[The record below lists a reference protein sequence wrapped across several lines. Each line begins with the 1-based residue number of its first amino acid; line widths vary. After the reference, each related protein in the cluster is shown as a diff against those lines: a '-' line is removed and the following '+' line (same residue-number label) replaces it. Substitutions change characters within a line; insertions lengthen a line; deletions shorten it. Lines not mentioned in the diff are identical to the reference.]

1 MSIQRKI
8 TIAVAVILAVVL
20 IAGIVAGIFLFPVKG
35 KTTNEFWLSTSPYRL
50 EDTVILQKDPN
61 KDFKILNLTDVQ
73 LSDTLDIGKR
83 SYTEETIKKLVEQE
97 KPDLITLTGDQTWTA
112 AQKQSVKYLVKL
124 MDSFKIPWAPV
135 FGNHDSEGNADKNWI
150 ADQYMKS
157 EYCLFKKGP
166 NNIGGVGNY
175 IINIM
180 EGDKIVQSLIMIDSG
195 QGRSYEADPDMKN
208 PIYMYADALDNE
220 NNQEYILNDDG
231 SRQKTMV
238 GTDYDFITETQVQ
251 WYKWAI
257 NGAKEVNKGVMPE
270 SIAFFHIALPEYY
283 YAYLEWKESG
293 YDPAIGFGE
302 KREKVCSPKVNTGLF
317 AAMKELGS
325 TKNVVVG
332 HDHINTYSV
341 LYQGIRLTYG
351 LKTGDRCYINDDL
364 NGGTVLTIT
373 KDGVKTEHK
382 SIVIDKK

>member
-302 KREKVCSPKVNTGLF
+302 KRENVCSPKVNTGLF